1 MALIIYGM
9 GPSPFV
15 RKARVV
21 LTEKGMDYTLENVNI
36 FPAPDWF
43 TEISPLKRIPVL
55 RDTDRPEPNTIADS
69 SSICAYAEQQ
79 TPTPAFYPADG
90 FDRGRA
96 CWFEEYGDTEV
107 AAAVGMGVFRPIAL
121 AALMGKEQD
130 TAAAEKTMN
139 ERMPVIFDY
148 LTKELGAND
157 YLVGNTFSIAD
168 VSIATHFVNL
178 QHAGYKPDPAR
189 WPTFA
194 AFIERVLSRPSFKA
208 LIDEEAPSFAKTRA
222 A

>member
-1 MALIIYGM
+1 MALVIYGM

-15 RKARVV
+15 RKVRVV
-21 LTEKGMDYTLENVNI
+21 LAEKGMDYTLENVNI

-69 SSICAYAEQQ
+69 SAICAYAEQVQ
-79 TPTPAFYPADG
+79 PTPVFYPADS

-96 CWFEEYGDTEV
+96 CWFEEYADTEI
-107 AAAVGMGVFRPIAL
+107 AGAVGMGVFRPIAL

-130 TAAAEKTMN
+130 KAAADKTMA

-148 LTKELGAND
+148 LTKELGDNEFLA
-157 YLVGNTFSIAD
+157 GNSFSIAD
-168 VSIATHFVNL
+168 VSVATHFVNL
-178 QHAGYKPDPAR
+178 QHAGYKPDADK

-194 AFIERVLSRPSFKA
+194 AYIDRILARPSFKA
-208 LIDEEAPSFAKTRA
+208 LIDEDAPLFTKTRA